1 MYVVIVSF
9 CFVMSGLI
17 GTVSEVYPGDRVET
31 VRGPAANKI
40 EREID
45 LAKEILESEILVSLP
60 PKKKDRCVIKT
71 QNQKGGRVGS
81 TKKITKKQPTNKRP
95 TSSTKKPVIKRKRKN
110 V

>member
-1 MYVVIVSF
+1 
-9 CFVMSGLI
+9 MSGTGLI

-60 PKKKDRCVIKT
+60 PKKKERCPNKT
-71 QNQKGGRVGS
+71 QNQKGGRVG
-81 TKKITKKQPTNKRP
+81 TKKITKKQPTKRP
-95 TSSTKKPVIKRKRKN
+95 SSSSTKKRVIKKKN

>member
-1 MYVVIVSF
+1 
-9 CFVMSGLI
+9 MSGAGLI

-45 LAKEILESEILVSLP
+45 LAKEILESEILISLP
-60 PKKKDRCVIKT
+60 PKKKERCVNKT
-71 QNQKGGRVGS
+71 QNQKGGRAG
-81 TKKITKKQPTNKRP
+81 TKKITKKQPTKRP
-95 TSSTKKPVIKRKRKN
+95 SSSTKKSVIKRKKKN